1 MKHPLAY
8 RFMARFGTAGALA
21 SAVLFMAPLHAQDAR
36 LSLADRVSRLEQLA
50 QSSDQTNFKLLNQMH
65 QMQSQMRQ
73 MQGQIEVLQHQLQE
87 MQDTSK
93 AQYLDLD
100 SRVGRLEKAAAAAP
114 AGQPA
119 AASSAAGA
127 SVHPVSSSSSPATGA
142 ASASSS
148 AASAPSRPTAAMQR
162 AYEAAFKDVTSGHY
176 VDASRGFRDY
186 IEKYP
191 VNTLTP
197 NALYWLGESYYAT
210 TDYPVALQAFQH
222 LLQQFPHSEK
232 APAAL
237 LKLGYTQQALKQ
249 QALAVTTLKSV
260 IARYP
265 GTRVAEL
272 AKERLHQ
279 IAQSSSAR

>member
-8 RFMARFGTAGALA
+8 RFMASFGTAGALA

-36 LSLADRVSRLEQLA
+36 LSLADRVTRLEQLA
-50 QSSDQTNFKLLNQMH
+50 QSRDQTNFKLLNQLQ
-65 QMQSQMRQ
+65 QMQSQIQ
-73 MQGQIEVLQHQLQE
+73 QQQGQIEVLQHQLQD

-100 SRVGRLEKAAAAAP
+100 SRVGRLEKAAAP
-114 AGQPA
+114 ASGQPA
-119 AASSAAGA
+119 AASSAP
-127 SVHPVSSSSSPATGA
+127 S
-142 ASASSS
+142 ASASSAPAP
-148 AASAPSRPTAAMQR
+148 AAATVPSKATPAPSRPTAAMQK

-197 NALYWLGESYYAT
+197 NAFYWLGESYYAT
-210 TDYPVALQAFQH
+210 TNYPIALQAFQH
-222 LLQQFPHSEK
+222 LLQQFPDSEK

-249 QALAVTTLKSV
+249 QPAAEATLKAV
-260 IARYP
+260 VAKYP

-279 IAQSSSAR
+279 MAQPPAAR

>member
-1 MKHPLAY
+1 
-8 RFMARFGTAGALA
+8 MARFGTAGALA

-36 LSLADRVSRLEQLA
+36 LSLADRVSQLEQLA
-50 QSSDQTNFKLLNQMH
+50 QSRDQTNFKLLNQMQ
-65 QMQSQMRQ
+65 QMQSQMQQ

-100 SRVGRLEKAAAAAP
+100 SRVGRLEKAATATQG
-114 AGQPA
+114 GQPA

-127 SVHPVSSSSSPATGA
+127 SAHPASSSSSSPAPGTPSP
-142 ASASSS
+142 SASSG
-148 AASAPSRPTAAMQR
+148 AASAPSRPTAAMQK
-162 AYEAAFKDVTSGHY
+162 AYEAAFRDVTSGHY

-222 LLQQFPHSEK
+222 LLQQFPQSEK

-249 QALAVTTLKSV
+249 QADAVATLKSV
-260 IARYP
+260 VARYP

-279 IAQSSSAR
+279 IAQSPSAH